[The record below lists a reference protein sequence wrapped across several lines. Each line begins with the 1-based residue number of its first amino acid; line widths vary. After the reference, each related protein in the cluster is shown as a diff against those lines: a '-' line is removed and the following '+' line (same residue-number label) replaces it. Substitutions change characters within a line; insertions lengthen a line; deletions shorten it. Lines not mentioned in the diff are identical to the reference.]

1 VSKSQSLQEP
11 PEIHTTV
18 AREDDKEIRK
28 EKMHPK
34 EFRKCEAGSDTVFQE
49 HKRRVKG
56 EAVPLVGERE
66 RK

>member
-1 VSKSQSLQEP
+1 
-11 PEIHTTV
+11 V